1 MFTRQLHL
9 QETRLMIGRQDGRVG
24 GLELTSSY
32 GNTKITTNYWATIDK
47 KDWKLSKKIFTH
59 KDKKSQRGSRRGTF
73 CNAIK
78 WATHKLENNY
88 IAEVPCQVPQPGGL
102 ALGEEALGA
111 FGVESQW
118 DLSAEVPQDWGK
130 ERLHSWRVHTKFHM
144 YWATGQKRI
153 P

>member
-102 ALGEEALGA
+102 ASERGASRASGFKGQQALSTGA
-111 FGVESQW
+111 
-118 DLSAEVPQDWGK
+118 PQDW
-130 ERLHSWRVHTKFHM
+130 RAHTRFHVP
-144 YWATGQKRI
+144 WTPRQSSDS
-153 P
+153 

>member
-9 QETRLMIGRQDGRVG
+9 QETRLMIGRQDGRVE

-88 IAEVPCQVPQPGGL
+88 IAEVPCQVPPPGRL
-102 ALGEEALGA
+102 ASERGASRA
-111 FGVESQW
+111 FGLKVSE
-118 DLSAEVPQDWGK
+118 
-130 ERLHSWRVHTKFHM
+130 T
-144 YWATGQKRI
+144 
-153 P
+153 